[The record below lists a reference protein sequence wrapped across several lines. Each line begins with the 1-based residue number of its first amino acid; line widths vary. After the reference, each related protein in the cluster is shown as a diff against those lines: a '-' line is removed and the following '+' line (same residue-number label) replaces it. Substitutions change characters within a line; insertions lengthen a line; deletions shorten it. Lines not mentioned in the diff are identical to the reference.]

1 EFGALPSVEPR
12 LTMYALRYILLKT
25 TETQMKAPASHE
37 TAFRDAT
44 SADPLREAFLRRS
57 IDTITRIAAHA
68 DPKILSDA
76 LAAST
81 GFGAL
86 ARVLADTAT
95 TEASLVDLDPIAPLV
110 ARNAGHRVQIL
121 DAAGGTLSSNEVAQ
135 LLGVSR
141 QAIEKRRRA
150 NALLAVRMGRDWR
163 YPRCQFDEAEGTVV
177 AGLPKL
183 LDVFARSGP
192 WVAMDFLLT
201 ADEVLGNETP
211 MQRLRR
217 EGLTPELERLA
228 RVEQGDGFA

>member
-1 EFGALPSVEPR
+1 
-12 LTMYALRYILLKT
+12 MRYILLKT
-25 TETQMKAPASHE
+25 TETPMKAPHE
-37 TAFRDAT
+37 SAFRYAT
-44 SADPLREAFLRRS
+44 NADPLREAFLRRS
-57 IDTITRIAAHA
+57 MDTITRIAAHA
-68 DPKILSDA
+68 DLKILSEA

-81 GFGAL
+81 GFGTL

-95 TEASLVDLDPIAPLV
+95 TEAALVDLDPLAPLV
-110 ARNAGHRVQIL
+110 ARNAEHRVQIL
-121 DAAGGTLSSNEVAQ
+121 DAAGGTFSSTEAAQ
-135 LLGVSR
+135 QLGVSR

-150 NALLAVRMGRDWR
+150 NTLLAVRIGGDWR
-163 YPRCQFDEAEGTVV
+163 YPRCQFDEATGTVV

-183 LDVFARSGP
+183 LDVFAEAGP

-201 ADEVLGNETP
+201 PDEVLGNETP

>member
-1 EFGALPSVEPR
+1 
-12 LTMYALRYILLKT
+12 MYALRYILLKT
-25 TETQMKAPASHE
+25 TKVPMKPPHE

-44 SADPLREAFLRRS
+44 NADPLRAAFLRRS

-68 DPKILSDA
+68 DLKILSEA

-86 ARVLADTAT
+86 ARVLADTAPI
-95 TEASLVDLDPIAPLV
+95 EAALVDQDPLAPLV
-110 ARNAGHRVQIL
+110 ARNAEHRVQL
-121 DAAGGTLSSNEVAQ
+121 LEAAGGALASTKVAQ

-150 NALLAVRMGRDWR
+150 NTLLAVRIGGDWR
-163 YPRCQFDEAEGTVV
+163 YPRCQFDESEGTVV
-177 AGLPKL
+177 AGLSKL
-183 LDVFARSGP
+183 LDVFAEAGP
-192 WVAMDFLLT
+192 WVALDFLL
-201 ADEVLGNETP
+201 APDEALGNETP

-228 RVEQGDGFA
+228 RIEQGDGFA